1 MSLENHIKNL
11 LNETSALESQLLSL
25 RVPYSTVN
33 KIDELASELGKT
45 RTELITVFING
56 GIAELNQQL
65 EKIDNNNK
73 EKSFIEAI
81 NSEESIRYFLLNTNY
96 NKTKSDHYTMLENGE
111 ASAFYKGWKENI
123 EYLKEND
130 IVLLYQSGNGICG
143 YGYADKELI
152 IRDHNDN
159 KNEWYSR
166 KLLNFVSGFKA
177 ITAKVCKDV
186 TKSNLIFRRTMV
198 SLSREQGEAIIAKI
212 NESMNVVSD

>member
-11 LNETSALESQLLSL
+11 LNEPSTLESQLISL
-25 RVPYSTVN
+25 RVPTSIVN
-33 KIDELASELGKT
+33 EIDELASELVKT
-45 RTELITVFING
+45 RSELITVFIMG
-56 GIAELNQQL
+56 GIEEMVKQL
-65 EKIDNNNK
+65 EKKDSINK
-73 EKSFIEAI
+73 EKSYIEAS
-81 NSEESIRYFLLNTNY
+81 NSEESTRYFLLNTNY
-96 NKTKSDHYTMLENGE
+96 NNSKSDHYTMLENGE
-111 ASAFYKGWKENI
+111 ASAFYVGWKENI

-198 SLSREQGEAIIAKI
+198 SLSGEQGEAIIAKI
-212 NESMNVVSD
+212 NESMNVVSE